1 MSASNTAAC
10 LAAANAAA
18 GRELSEAEQERIFTR
33 AHNRTRHYQAQGM
46 DSLAAAQRAGAELG
60 SEIRQAAAIE
70 RRTEA
75 GNLLKRRRLDARVIP
90 GREADTVLA
99 SLTGVQKGTER
110 GLADSVDAQWHGTRN
125 QLLGG
130 LTHDLEQAGLLHA
143 LRTRDVAFERDLAR
157 ELWRLREPALPASG
171 NRHAAEAAK
180 IFGKYQEALRQQL
193 NDAGA
198 WIGKQDHYITR
209 QSHDMLKVRGDGTD
223 AAYSAWREAILPAL
237 DPITFRDTDNPEQFL
252 RNVWNNLSS
261 GVHTTSTSTTLAG
274 FSGPGSLAKKVSQE
288 RVLQFRDADA
298 WFDYNARFGRGA
310 VADSIIT
317 SLDKGA
323 RDIALMRQFG
333 TNPQAM
339 LDGWIDRLRTAA
351 RDRSDFQAT
360 EALGSTF
367 PGRVLQVLDGR
378 AAIPGS
384 ASLAQAGATIRAVQ
398 QLSKLGGVVLSSL
411 PDLAVNAAMLRHNGI
426 PLFQA
431 YAREMTALIPKG
443 PETQQVAR
451 ALGHGID
458 MLLGDVAARLGADET
473 LSGRIARAT
482 NTFYKWNGLA
492 YWTDSMKRTSGLMLA
507 SNLADN
513 AGRAFGDLHPRL
525 IATLR
530 RYGIEEAE
538 WDAIRIA
545 PQRTADGTAYLLP
558 ESVATNVASAADEP
572 ARKLAAYYADQVR
585 EGMTETTAGVRAMV
599 SLGTAPGTVAG
610 ELVRLLAQF
619 KTFTTTY
626 MTRSLGREFR
636 RDGMDAGG
644 IAHLI
649 AATTALGYLS
659 MTLKELAKGRNPR
672 EPDDAKTYGKLVAA
686 AFVQGGGLGIYGD
699 FLFGEANRFGGGI
712 IASLAGPTAATVE
725 ELTKLLGAARG
736 EGNFTAQA
744 IRLGVGHTPFVN
756 LFYARAALDYTV
768 VYRLQEWA
776 NPGYLRRMERRVK
789 RDNDQTFW
797 LRPTEAVR

>member
-1 MSASNTAAC
+1 MSGSNFTAC

-18 GRELSEAEQERIFTR
+18 GRDLSEDEAERIFTR
-33 AHNRTRHYQAQGM
+33 AQQRTRHYQAQGM
-46 DSLAAAQRAGAELG
+46 DSLGAAQRAGAELG
-60 SEIRQAAAIE
+60 AEIRQAAAIE

-75 GNLLKRRRLDARVIP
+75 INLLARRRLDARVIP
-90 GREADTVLA
+90 GREAKSVLA
-99 SLTGVQKGTER
+99 ALTGVQTGTER
-110 GLADSVDAQWHGTRN
+110 GLADSVDAQWQGVRN
-125 QLLGG
+125 NLLGG
-130 LTHDLEQAGLLHA
+130 LTHDLEAAGLLHA
-143 LRTRDVAFERDLAR
+143 LRTRDEAFERDLAR
-157 ELWRLREPALPASG
+157 ELWRLRDPALPATG
-171 NRHAAEAAK
+171 NRPATEAAR
-180 IFGKYQEALRQQL
+180 IMGKYQEALRQQL

-198 WIGKQDHYITR
+198 WIGRQDHYITR
-209 QSHDMLKVRGDGTD
+209 QSHDMLKVRGDGSN
-223 AAYSAWREAILPAL
+223 AAYAAWRDAILPAL
-237 DPITFRDTDNPEQFL
+237 DPITFRDTADPEQFL

-261 GVHTTSTSTTLAG
+261 GVHTTSTSETLAG

-298 WFDYNARFGRGA
+298 WFDYNAQFGRGA

-317 SLDKGA
+317 SLDAGA
-323 RDIALMRQFG
+323 RSVALMRQFG

-351 RDRSDFQAT
+351 RDRSDFRAT
-360 EALGSTF
+360 EQLGSTF
-367 PGRVLQVLDGR
+367 PHRVLEVLDGR

-398 QLSKLGGVVLSSL
+398 SMAKLGGVVLSSL

-451 ALGHGID
+451 ALGLGID
-458 MLLGDVAARLGADET
+458 TLLGDVAARLGADES
-473 LSGRIARAT
+473 LSGRMARAT

-513 AGRAFGDLHPRL
+513 AGRQFADLAPRL
-525 IATLR
+525 QATLR
-530 RYGIEEAE
+530 RYGIEGAE
-538 WDAIRIA
+538 WDAIRAA

-558 ESVATNVASAADEP
+558 EGVADAD
-572 ARKLAAYYADQVR
+572 ANRKLSAYYADQVR
-585 EGMTETTAGVRAMV
+585 EGMTESTAGTRAMV

-619 KTFTTTY
+619 KTFTVTF

-644 IAHLI
+644 LAHLI

-672 EPDDAKTYGKLVAA
+672 EPDDAQGYAKLVAA
-686 AFVQGGGLGIYGD
+686 AMVQGGGLGIYGD
-699 FLFGEANRFGGGI
+699 FLFGEANRMGGGM
-712 IASLAGPTAATVE
+712 IASLAGPTAGTVE
-725 ELTKLLGAARG
+725 GLHKLLGAARG
-736 EGNFTAQA
+736 EGNFAAEA
-744 IRLGVGHTPFVN
+744 IRLGVGHTPFLN
-756 LFYARAALDYTV
+756 LFYARAALDYAV
-768 VYRLQEWA
+768 IYRMQEWA
-776 NPGYLRRMERRVK
+776 NPGYLRRMEQRVK
-789 RDNDQTFW
+789 RENDQTLW

>member
-1 MSASNTAAC
+1 MSGSNFTAC
-10 LAAANAAA
+10 LGAANAAA
-18 GRELSEAEQERIFTR
+18 GRQLTQDEQDRIFTR
-33 AHNRTRHYQAQGM
+33 AHQRTRHYQAQGM
-46 DSLAAAQRAGAELG
+46 GSLQAAQRAGAELG

-75 GNLLKRRRLDARVIP
+75 INLLARRRLDARVIP
-90 GREADTVLA
+90 GREYDSVLA
-99 SLTGVQKGTER
+99 SLTGVQRGTER

-143 LRTRDVAFERDLAR
+143 LRTRDEAFERDLAR
-157 ELWRLREPALPASG
+157 ELWRSRDQTLPPTG
-171 NRHAAEAAK
+171 NRPAAEAAK
-180 IFGKYQEALRQQL
+180 IMGKYQDALRQML

-209 QSHDMLKVRGDGTD
+209 QSHDQLKIRGDGSE
-223 AAYSAWREAILPAL
+223 AAFQAWRDAILPAL
-237 DPITFRDTDNPEQFL
+237 DPITFRDAPDPEEFL
-252 RNVWNNLSS
+252 SNVYNNLKT
-261 GVHTTSTSTTLAG
+261 GVHTTSTSETLAG

-288 RVLQFRDADA
+288 RVLIFKDADA
-298 WFDYNARFGRGA
+298 WFDYNQQFGRGA

-317 SLDKGA
+317 SLEKGA
-323 RDIALMRQFG
+323 QDVALMRQFG

-339 LDGWIDRLRTAA
+339 LDGWIERLRNAA
-351 RDRSDFQAT
+351 RDRRDDKTAGQ
-360 EALGSTF
+360 LGGKF
-367 PGRVLQVLDGR
+367 PHQVMEVLDGR
-378 AAIPGS
+378 AALPGS
-384 ASLAQAGATIRAVQ
+384 ATLAQAGATIRAVQ
-398 QLSKLGGVVLSSL
+398 SLAKLGGVVLSSL

-451 ALGHGID
+451 ALGQGID
-458 MLLGDVAARLGADET
+458 TLLGDVAARLGADEN
-473 LSGRIARAT
+473 LSGRMARAT

-513 AGRAFGDLHPRL
+513 AGRQFADLNPRL
-525 IATLR
+525 MATLR
-530 RYGIEEAE
+530 RYGIEDAE
-538 WDAIRIA
+538 WNAIRAA
-545 PQRTADGTAYLLP
+545 PARTADGTAYLLP
-558 ESVATNVASAADEP
+558 EGITDADAS
-572 ARKLAAYYADQVR
+572 RKLGAYYADQVR
-585 EGMTETTAGVRAMV
+585 EGMTESTAGVRAMV
-599 SLGTAPGTVAG
+599 SLGTQTGTVAG

-619 KTFTTTY
+619 KTFTVTY

-644 IAHLI
+644 LAHII

-672 EPDDAKTYGKLVAA
+672 EPDDAASYGKLVAA
-686 AFVQGGGLGIYGD
+686 AAVQGGGLGIYGD
-699 FLFGEANRFGGGI
+699 FLFGEANRVGGGM
-712 IASLAGPTAATVE
+712 IASLAGPTAGTIE
-725 ELTKLLGAARG
+725 GLHKLLGAARG
-736 EGNFTAQA
+736 EGNFAAEA
-744 IRLGVGHTPFVN
+744 IRLGVGHTPFLN
-756 LFYARAALDYTV
+756 LFWARAALDYNV
-768 VYRLQEWA
+768 IYRLQEWA
-776 NPGYLRRMERRVK
+776 NPGYLRRMEQRVK

-797 LRPTEAVR
+797 LRPTEAAR